1 LGATFSQFMQTNHFA
16 TSQFELKPPLKLSE
30 PVLQFKPAFA
40 KNSTM
45 RIEDGLARRRLLT
58 PISLQSWPNDDILEP
73 SVVQALV
80 DAKGSVVSVVLLSSS
95 KLDAANQRALELV
108 RAARFA
114 PSSGMTIGRFIF
126 DWRTVA
132 LPVTNVPAGS

>member
-1 LGATFSQFMQTNHFA
+1 
-16 TSQFELKPPLKLSE
+16 
-30 PVLQFKPAFA
+30 VLQFKPAFA